1 MAQAAALTSSRGNP
15 SVRKGH
21 SMDIDEKTTEITNL
35 IRTKIQNKTYP
46 YGSTIPSE
54 RELARQF
61 NVSRNLI
68 RSAIDSLIEESM
80 LKRVHGKG
88 TYVTKTDIDD
98 TAIHFKGM
106 SELLN
111 EAGFKPSSRVLTTL
125 TRKAKFKYSNIFHV
139 AEDTEMFQIIRLRL
153 GNDLPISIENT
164 TIPYHSIK
172 HIEDIDFQVY
182 SLYDMFA
189 INGIS
194 IQNIEHIFSSTRI
207 HGAYAKLLN
216 REEDTPIINIKIT
229 SYTKTHQIAE
239 YTEVLVAPAFP
250 KYYTDG
256 IIKNGIFN
264 LTSQLIT

>member
-1 MAQAAALTSSRGNP
+1 MHTGIKRRNG
-15 SVRKGH
+15 KGK
-21 SMDIDEKTTEITNL
+21 SMDMEEKTLEVIHL
-35 IRTKIQNKTYP
+35 IREKIQDKTYP

-54 RELARQF
+54 RELAQSF

-68 RSAIDSLIEESM
+68 RCAVNSLIDENL

-111 EAGFKPSSRVLTTL
+111 EAGFKPSSKVLTTQ
-125 TRKAKFKYSNIFHV
+125 TREAKFKYSNIFHV
-139 AEDTEMFQIIRLRL
+139 EEHTKMFQIIRLRL
-153 GNDLPISIENT
+153 GNNLPISIENT
-164 TIPYHSIK
+164 TIPYESIK

-216 REEDTPIINIKIT
+216 KEEDTPIVNIKIT
-229 SYTKTHQIAE
+229 SYIKTHQIAE
-239 YTEVLVAPAFP
+239 YTEVIVVPEFS

>member
-1 MAQAAALTSSRGNP
+1 MA
-15 SVRKGH
+15 
-21 SMDIDEKTTEITNL
+21 IEEKTLEITNL
-35 IRTKIQNKTYP
+35 IKEKIQDKTYP
-46 YGSTIPSE
+46 YGSAIPSE
-54 RELARQF
+54 RELAQHF
-61 NVSRNLI
+61 NVSRSLI
-68 RSAIDSLIEESM
+68 HSAIDSLIDESI
-80 LKRVHGKG
+80 LKRIHGKG
-88 TYVTKTDIDD
+88 TYVTKSDIDD

-111 EAGFKPSSRVLTTL
+111 EAGFKPSSKVLTTL
-125 TRKAKFKYSNIFHV
+125 TRKAKYKYSNIFHV
-139 AEDTEMFQIIRLRL
+139 DEDTEMFQIIRLRL
-153 GNDLPISIENT
+153 GNNLPISIENT

-172 HIEDIDFQVY
+172 RVEDIDFQVY
-182 SLYDMFA
+182 SLYDMFM

-216 REEDTPIINIKIT
+216 KEEDAPIINIKIT
-229 SYTKTHQIAE
+229 SCTKTHQIAE
-239 YTEVLVAPAFP
+239 YTEVIVVPEFS